1 MIENDLTFIY
11 PRRSYSTNFG
21 DAGVNHKGYGRFQ
34 VPIQYFRSTLKLPS
48 YNDSLAKY
56 DSYCEILPECLNSF
70 NKNLRKFD
78 YEVDLYGCKIMEAT
92 KSKYILTT
100 RPCEIPVLSYGKA
113 MVPHEANI
121 ISQIPGNDICL
132 AKTKSIDHKELK
144 FTVERMVYFH
154 RLPEWHLTKQPITKN
169 NNTSFNPDQEYLL
182 KIYSSKIGKFLFKPV
197 FLIYNILYHFRKIL
211 ARI

>member
-1 MIENDLTFIY
+1 MN
-11 PRRSYSTNFG
+11 R
-21 DAGVNHKGYGRFQ
+21 
-34 VPIQYFRSTLKLPS
+34 
-48 YNDSLAKY
+48 
-56 DSYCEILPECLNSF
+56 F
-70 NKNLRKFD
+70 NKNPMFD
-78 YEVDLYGCKIMEAT
+78 YEVGFIWLQNNGA